1 MNRLPIEDVLPDL
14 RQALAERSNAL
25 LTAPPGAGKTTV
37 VPLALLN
44 EAWLAGKKL
53 LMLEPRRLAA
63 KAAAQRMAATL
74 GESVGQSVGYRMR
87 LDTKVGTRTRIEVV
101 TEGVLTRLLIRNPE
115 LDGYGAVLFDEFHE
129 RSLQADTGLALALET
144 QRLVRP
150 DLRLLVMSATLN
162 CGPVSDLLGGA
173 RVISCAGRT
182 FAVDTRYLDRPLK
195 GPLEAAVVQSIRRSL
210 AQDSGSLL
218 VFLPGMAEIRR
229 VERALLDAD
238 LGRHVVVAP
247 LHGDLPQAAQDSA
260 IEPALP
266 GTRKIVLATS
276 IAETSLTI
284 EGIRVVIDAGQ
295 LRAPRFD
302 PRSGL
307 TRLETI
313 RVTQD
318 SADQRRGRAGRLEP
332 GVCYR
337 LWSEQEHQTLMPR
350 RAPEM
355 LDADLSP
362 LVLDTAQWGVSDPS
376 ELSWLTPPPSGAVA
390 QAQEL
395 LTRLGALD
403 AHGRLTPHGRQMGE
417 LPLHP
422 RLAHMLLRSL
432 PLDCARLACDL
443 AALLNERD
451 VLRVSA
457 SRQAD
462 VRLRLDLLYGHR
474 SEGSAAPVDRRA
486 IERIKRTA
494 DQWERLLQQLTGIR
508 PVGKR
513 MDFDPVGLLLAT
525 AYPDR
530 VAQRQKGSEARYL
543 LTNGRG
549 ASFAHPDPLAS
560 ESYLVIA
567 ELDAG
572 AQWARIDLA
581 APVSLQDIQQLYGGE
596 IVESESVVWDERMGA
611 ARGCRQRR
619 FGALVLS
626 EDPLP
631 RPDPSLMTA
640 ALMEGVRR
648 AGLQTLAWTP
658 ELQEWRRR
666 ILFLRRLGQRDVS
679 ASRGRTGETWEDA
692 ASRRRG
698 GWEGEKDQRDVLIHT
713 NSTWPDVSDERLGD
727 TLEEWLGPYV
737 GGMTTLE
744 RVQRMDLTTP
754 LHALLSPSQQRELDR
769 LAPTHL
775 AVPSGSHIR
784 VDYAEEVPVLAVRL
798 QEMFGCKDTP
808 RLVHGTLPV
817 MLHLLSPAKRPVQVT
832 RDLASFWV
840 NAYPEVRKELRGRY
854 PKHHWP
860 ENPMTA
866 LPTAK
871 TKKRSLPS

>member
-25 LTAPPGAGKTTV
+25 LTAPPGAGKTTG
-37 VPLALLN
+37 VPLALLD
-44 EAWLAGKKL
+44 ETWLAGKKL
-53 LMLEPRRLAA
+53 LLLEPRRLAA
-63 KAAAQRMAATL
+63 KAAAHRMAMTV
-74 GESVGQSVGYRMR
+74 GESVGASVGYRMR
-87 LDTKVGTRTRIEVV
+87 LDTNIGPKTRIEVV
-101 TEGVLTRLLIRNPE
+101 TEGVLTRLLVQNPE

-129 RSLQADTGLALALET
+129 RSLQADIGLALALET

-173 RVISCAGRT
+173 RVISCAGRM

-238 LGRHVVVAP
+238 LGRDVVIAP

-260 IEPALP
+260 IEPARR
-266 GTRKIVLATS
+266 GTRKVVLATS

-284 EGIRVVIDAGQ
+284 DGIRVVIDAGH

-307 TRLETI
+307 TRLITM

-337 LWSEQEHQTLMPR
+337 LWTEQEHQTLMAR
-350 RAPEM
+350 RPPEM
-355 LDADLSP
+355 LDADLTS
-362 LVLDTAQWGVSDPS
+362 LVLDTAQWGVTDPS
-376 ELSWLTPPPSGAVA
+376 ELSWLTPPPSGTVA
-390 QAQEL
+390 QAREL

-403 AHGRLTPHGRQMGE
+403 AAGRLTPHGRQMGD

-422 RLAHMLLRSL
+422 RLAHMLLRSV
-432 PLDCARLACDL
+432 PLGCARLACDL

-451 VLRVSA
+451 VLRGS
-457 SRQAD
+457 SGRQAD

-474 SEGSAAPVDRRA
+474 GEATADPVDRRT

-494 DQWERLLQQLTGIR
+494 DQWERQLQQVTGMR
-508 PVGKR
+508 LVR
-513 MDFDPVGLLLAT
+513 TRVDLDPVGLLLAT

-530 VAQRQKGSEARYL
+530 VAQRQKGSEPRYL
-543 LTNGRG
+543 LANGRG
-549 ASFAHPDPLAS
+549 ACFMRPDPLAS

-572 AQWARIDLA
+572 SQWARIDLA
-581 APVSLQDIQQLYGGE
+581 APVSLKDIEQLCAGE
-596 IVESESVVWDERMGA
+596 IVETESVIWDERTGA
-611 ARGCRQRR
+611 ARASRQRR
-619 FGALVLS
+619 LGAVVLS
-626 EDPLP
+626 EDPLSS
-631 RPDPSLMTA
+631 PDPSLIAA
-640 ALMEGVRR
+640 ALMEGVRK

-658 ELQEWRRR
+658 ALQDWRRR
-666 ILFLRRLGQRDVS
+666 IQFLRRLGQRDVS
-679 ASRGRTGETWEDA
+679 ASRGRVGEPGEDA

-698 GWEGEKDQRDVLIHT
+698 GWEGEIDQGDFA
-713 NSTWPDVSDERLGD
+713 WPDLSDERLTD

-737 GGMTTLE
+737 AGMTTLE
-744 RVQRMDLTTP
+744 RVQHMDLATP
-754 LHALLSPSQQRELDR
+754 LHALLSRSQQRELDR

-775 AVPSGSHIR
+775 TVPSGSQIR
-784 VDYAEEVPVLAVRL
+784 VDYTEDVPVLAVRL

-808 RLVHGTLPV
+808 RLVHGCLPV

-832 RDLASFWV
+832 RDLASFWT
-840 NAYPEVRKELRGRY
+840 NAYPDVRKELRGRY
-854 PKHHWP
+854 PKHPWP
-860 ENPMTA
+860 EDPLTA

-871 TKKRSLPS
+871 TKKRH